1 MKILNPST
9 ILNLRVKNLR
19 FLQSYVDYV
28 IEQSKNKHIKNI
40 RVILA
45 NQLKSEDLSI
55 KATNIKEAEALKQ
68 FANDYFVQQIFLKSQ
83 LHVVTY
89 SLVLLDIYFLAA
101 EKEVSPSAT
110 VQSLPLLY
118 LPSMYLH
125 FTSSRSWWNI

>member
-45 NQLKSEDLSI
+45 N
-55 KATNIKEAEALKQ
+55 
-68 FANDYFVQQIFLKSQ
+68 
-83 LHVVTY
+83 
-89 SLVLLDIYFLAA
+89 
-101 EKEVSPSAT
+101 
-110 VQSLPLLY
+110 
-118 LPSMYLH
+118 
-125 FTSSRSWWNI
+125 